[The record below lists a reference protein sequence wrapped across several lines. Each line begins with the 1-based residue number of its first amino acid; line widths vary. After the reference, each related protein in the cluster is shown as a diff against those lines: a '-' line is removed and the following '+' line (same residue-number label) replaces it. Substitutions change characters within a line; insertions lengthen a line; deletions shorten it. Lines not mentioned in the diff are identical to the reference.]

1 MQPGGFED
9 QNHLMP
15 KGKVVIIGGGIIG
28 QSHALTALEQ
38 GWSVTL
44 LERDGRALGAS
55 VRNFGTLWPIGCVAG
70 PEREQALFG
79 VKRWKEIAA
88 QAGFWIKPQG
98 SLSLAYRE
106 EAWAVL
112 QEFAHTSSSQH
123 GFELLEPSEIKRRF
137 PAANPKGLRGGFYS
151 SAEAV
156 VHPPSA
162 LAALAKM
169 VEAHGAAVKF
179 GLPVAK
185 ILEGVVEAS
194 DGRRFEFDQLLI
206 AAGDEMRAF
215 FPREL
220 AAAGLTRCR
229 LQMMRTVPQ
238 PASFDLGAVFVS
250 DLTLCH
256 YPAFRDC
263 PSAVKLRARLQTELP
278 QHHKWGVHAIVAQHP
293 DGSIVLGDSHE
304 YASDFGPE
312 THSDVDALILDAVQK
327 FACLPEPGIAAR
339 WQGIYLKSTLGQ
351 TQVVLHPRPHVTMVT
366 AMGGLGMTLS
376 WGLAQKTV
384 EGWSGYH

>member
-1 MQPGGFED
+1 MS
-9 QNHLMP
+9 
-15 KGKVVIIGGGIIG
+15 KGKVVIVGGGIIG
-28 QSHALTALEQ
+28 QAHALTALEQ

-70 PEREQALFG
+70 AEREQALFG
-79 VKRWKEIAA
+79 VKRWKEMAA

-98 SLSLAYRE
+98 SLTLAYRE

-112 QEFAHTSSSQH
+112 QEFSRTSSFQQ
-123 GFELLEPSEIKRRF
+123 GFEMLDATEIKRRF
-137 PAANPKGLRGGFYS
+137 PSANPDGLRGGFFS
-151 SAEAV
+151 AAEAV

-162 LAALAKM
+162 LAALAKL
-169 VEAHGAAVKF
+169 VEARGAEVKF
-179 GLPVAK
+179 GSPVAK
-185 ILEGVVEAS
+185 ILDGAVETS
-194 DGRRFEFDQLLI
+194 DGQRFEFDELLI

-215 FPREL
+215 FPTEL

-238 PASFDLGAVFVS
+238 PDSFDLGAVFVS

-263 PSAVKLRARLQTELP
+263 PSAGKLRARLQAELP

-304 YASDFGPE
+304 YASDFSPE
-312 THSDVDALILDAVQK
+312 TYMDVDELILEAVRK
-327 FACLPEPGIAAR
+327 FVCLPETGIAAR

-351 TQVVLHPRPHVTMVT
+351 TQVILNPRKRVTMVT

-376 WGLAQKTV
+376 WGLARKTV
-384 EGWSGYH
+384 EGWSRREVTH